1 MKPQQNE
8 IFVGID
14 VSKARLDIAVRG
26 AEVAAWSVSRTP
38 AGLRKLSERLQ
49 GLAPTL
55 VVLEATGGLERELCN
70 VLTEHALP
78 VVLLNPH
85 RVREF
90 ARATGQLAKT
100 DEIDARVLADFAQKL
115 RPEVRPLP
123 SRDQQ
128 ALDAL
133 LVRRRQVVDMITAE
147 KNRRGQATPLIATEI
162 SEHIDFLES
171 RLAVLDKDLHA
182 QIQKNSEWQMRAALL
197 RSVPGVGPVLSLTL
211 QASLPELGTLDR
223 GKIAALV
230 GVAPLNRDSG
240 TQRGRRVT
248 WGGRGDVRSVLYM
261 ATMNAVRFN
270 PVIRA
275 FYDQLV
281 ARGKLKKVALVA
293 CMRKLI
299 TILNSI
305 LRYNTSWSPEL
316 IPATV

>member
-14 VSKARLDIAVRG
+14 VAKAQLDVAVCG
-26 AEVAAWSVSRTP
+26 DQVTAWSVRRTP
-38 AGLRKLSERLQ
+38 AGLQKLGERLQ
-49 GLAPTL
+49 GLAPAR
-55 VVLEATGGLERELCN
+55 VVLEASGGLERELCN
-70 VLTEHALP
+70 VLTEYALP
-78 VVLLNPH
+78 VVLLNPQ

-100 DEIDARVLADFAQKL
+100 DEIDARVLADFAEKL

-123 SRDQQ
+123 SREQQ

-147 KNRRGQATPLIATEI
+147 KNRRQQATPLIAQEI
-162 SEHIDFLES
+162 GEHIAFLES
-171 RLAVLDKDLHA
+171 RLAVLNSDLHA
-182 QIQKNSEWQMRAALL
+182 QIQKNAEWQMRAALL
-197 RSVPGVGPVLSLTL
+197 RSVPGVGPILSLTL

-223 GKIAALV
+223 GKIAMLV
-230 GVAPLNRDSG
+230 GVAPVNRDSG
-240 TQRGRRVT
+240 TSRGRRIT

-261 ATMNAVRFN
+261 AALSGVRYN
-270 PVIRA
+270 PVLRA
-275 FYDQLV
+275 FYEQLV

-293 CMRKLI
+293 CMRKLL

-305 LRYNTSWSPEL
+305 LRHNTPWSPNL
-316 IPATV
+316 VPASV